1 MAMDSTVKVCVCLVW
16 VYETVVFIQFLFADD
31 MPFEISSLILSS
43 QFWPTFKSET
53 IELPPQLNAEFE
65 RYTKSYE
72 SYKGNRTLV
81 WRPAI
86 GRVELEIELGDR
98 TVEMTVSP
106 SQAAIISLFQEREQW
121 TLADLSA
128 TLKLPG
134 SVLRKRI
141 ALWQTHGIIR
151 EQSGGDV
158 FVLVQDSSDMSSE
171 DMMQTGSLE
180 CDEDET
186 ESAMASA
193 SEQREEDLQ
202 VFWSYIVGMLT
213 NLDSMQLERIHQM
226 LKMFASHGP
235 GVEFSQEELKN
246 FLQRKVREHKLMFAG
261 GVYHLPK

>member
-1 MAMDSTVKVCVCLVW
+1 
-16 VYETVVFIQFLFADD
+16 

-53 IELPPQLNAEFE
+53 VELPPALAAEFE

-81 WRPAI
+81 WRPAT
-86 GRVELEIELGDR
+86 GRVQLEIELSDR
-98 TVEMTVSP
+98 TVEMTVTP
-106 SQAAIISLFQEREQW
+106 SQAAIIHLFQEREQW
-121 TLADLSA
+121 TLADLST

-134 SVLRKRI
+134 SVLRKRM

-151 EQSGGDV
+151 EQSNGSDV
-158 FVLVQDSSDMSSE
+158 FVLVQDNSDMSSE
-171 DMMQTGSLE
+171 DMMMQTGPLE

-246 FLQRKVREHKLMFAG
+246 FLQRKVREHKLIFAG

>member
-1 MAMDSTVKVCVCLVW
+1 
-16 VYETVVFIQFLFADD
+16 
-31 MPFEISSLILSS
+31 MPFGINSLILSS
-43 QFWPTFKSET
+43 QFWPTFKNET
-53 IELPPQLNAEFE
+53 VELPASLATEFE

-98 TVEMTVSP
+98 TVELAVSP
-106 SQAAIISLFQEREQW
+106 SQAAIITLFQEREQW
-121 TLADLSA
+121 SLADLSA
-128 TLKLPG
+128 ALKLPG

-151 EQSGGDV
+151 EQSGDM
-158 FVLVQDSSDMSSE
+158 FVLVQFGSGDLSGDDMHM
-171 DMMQTGSLE
+171 MMQTQAGIHP
-180 CDEDET
+180 CDDDET

-246 FLQRKVREHKLMFAG
+246 FLQRKVREHKLIFAG

>member
-1 MAMDSTVKVCVCLVW
+1 
-16 VYETVVFIQFLFADD
+16 
-31 MPFEISSLILSS
+31 MPFTISSLILSS
-43 QFWPTFKSET
+43 QFWPTFKTET
-53 IELPPQLNAEFE
+53 IELPATLAAEFE

-72 SYKGNRTLV
+72 SYKGNRTLI

-86 GRVELEIELGDR
+86 GRVDIEIELGDR
-98 TVEMTVSP
+98 LIEMAVSP
-106 SQAAIISLFQEREQW
+106 SQAAILTLFQERESW
-121 TLADLSA
+121 TLAELSS

-134 SVLRKRI
+134 SLVRKRI

-151 EQSGGDV
+151 ELCAGDNGGGGDIV
-158 FVLVQDSSDMSSE
+158 FVLVQD
-171 DMMQTGSLE
+171 GSGDLLMAGDERLLAGGVGGVGSTAPDE
-180 CDEDET
+180 CDDDEA

-213 NLDSMQLERIHQM
+213 NLDSMPLERIHQM

-235 GVEFSQEELKN
+235 GVEFTPEELKN
-246 FLQRKVREHKLMFAG
+246 FLQRKVREHKLIFVG